1 MMNNN
6 QLYNIVLPT
15 SVEPP
20 SGFKANDRVVFKM
33 NHQNQQIRPK
43 SVRLNGMLQLWRD
56 AAYTDPIVAADKFM
70 LNPNAGVNGI
80 IRQIQV
86 KFGSSNVET
95 INEYARFVAMKN
107 EAKYYQLDN
116 ATSTNSMLELM
127 TFSNDAFDG
136 GNDLKINVTQGMK
149 FPVDVNTAQGKQ
161 PGDVSE
167 LPFSLDLDI
176 CVNNSVEAI
185 PYSRT
190 GEIEIAIIFQDNVK
204 CGFVSRASSQ
214 GVYTYTVRNLEIRFL
229 AEPEQPHSG
238 AIILE
243 TKSNDHIPTVLTKIA
258 GIEFSPSHAFDS
270 VVCSFLK
277 ATHDSAYNNMNY
289 DYLATEA
296 ITELIDY
303 MEFKINGQDNV
314 LQYPL
319 TKQTSEILYN
329 YLLAW
334 KPYIHAYDDMEVK
347 KHGLTY
353 TKLGDTST
361 GYGVGVHLHGG
372 VDAGAKVSFQISLN
386 TAPTIPY
393 RMFCYAIGRLII

>member
-6 QLYNIVLPT
+6 QLYNLVLPT
-15 SVEPP
+15 SVEP
-20 SGFKANDRVVFKM
+20 SYGWKANDRVVFKI
-33 NHQNQQIRPK
+33 NHQNQQIRPH
-43 SVRLNGMLQLWRD
+43 SVRLNGILQLWRD
-56 AAYTDPIVAADKFM
+56 SLWSQPITATDKFM

-80 IRQIQV
+80 IKQIQV

-95 INEYARFVAMKN
+95 INEFGRWVAIKN
-107 EAKYYQLDN
+107 EAKYYQLDH
-116 ATSTNSMLELM
+116 ATSTDSMLELM
-127 TFSNDAFDG
+127 TFSNDAYSG
-136 GNDLKINVTQGMK
+136 GDDLKINVTQGLK
-149 FPVDVNTAQGKQ
+149 FPVNENQG
-161 PGDVSE
+161 GTSE

-176 CVNNSVEAI
+176 CVNNSVDPI

-190 GEIEIAIIFQDNVK
+190 GEIEISIIFQDDVK

-229 AEPEQPHSG
+229 AEPEQPHNG

-243 TKSNDHIPTVLTKIA
+243 TKTNDHIPTVLTKIA
-258 GIEFSPSHAFDS
+258 GVEFSPSHAFDS

-277 ATHDSAYNNMNY
+277 STHDSTYNNMEY
-289 DYLATEA
+289 DYLASEA
-296 ITELIDY
+296 IDEQIDY

-353 TKLGDTST
+353 SKLGNSLKT

-372 VDAGAKVSFQISLN
+372 VDAGAKVGFQISLN
-386 TAPTIPY
+386 TTPTTPY
-393 RMFCYAIGRLII
+393 RMFCYAIGKLII

>member
-6 QLYNIVLPT
+6 QLYNLVLPT
-15 SVEPP
+15 SVEPV
-20 SGFKANDRVVFKM
+20 SGWKANDRVVFKI
-33 NHQNQQIRPK
+33 NHQNQQLRPH
-43 SVRLNGMLQLWRD
+43 SVRLNGMLQLWRN
-56 AAYTDPIVAADKFM
+56 AEWTDPVVASDKLM

-95 INEYARFVAMKN
+95 INEFGRWVAMKN
-107 EAKYYQLDN
+107 EAKYYQLDH
-116 ATSTNSMLELM
+116 ATSTDSMLELM
-127 TFSNDAFDG
+127 TFSNDAYSG
-136 GNDLKINVTQGMK
+136 GDDLKINVTQGLK
-149 FPVDVNTAQGKQ
+149 FPVDAGS
-161 PGDVSE
+161 SE

-176 CVNNSVEAI
+176 CVNNSVEAL

-214 GVYTYTVRNLEIRFL
+214 GIYTYTVRNLEIRFL
-229 AEPEQPHSG
+229 AEPEQAHSG

-243 TKSNDHIPTVLTKIA
+243 TKSNDHIPTILTKIA

-289 DYLATEA
+289 DYLASEA
-296 ITELIDY
+296 IDELIDY

-353 TKLGDTST
+353 SKLGNTLKT
-361 GYGVGVHLHGG
+361 GFGVGVHLHGG
-372 VDAGAKVSFQISLN
+372 VDAGAKVGFQISLN
-386 TAPTIPY
+386 NAPATPY
-393 RMFCYAIGRLII
+393 RMFCYAIGKLII

>member
-1 MMNNN
+1 MMNNS

-15 SVEPP
+15 SVEQPK
-20 SGFKANDRVVFKM
+20 GWRANDRVVFKI
-33 NHQNQQIRPK
+33 NHQNQQIRPH
-43 SVRLNGMLQLWRD
+43 SVRLNGMLQLWKD
-56 AAYTDPIVAADKFM
+56 AAWSVPVTAADKLM

-95 INEYARFVAMKN
+95 INEFGRWVAMKN

-116 ATSTNSMLELM
+116 ATSTDSMLKLM
-127 TFSNDAFDG
+127 TFSNDAYTG
-136 GNDLKINVTQGMK
+136 GDDLKINVTEGLK
-149 FPVDVNTAQGKQ
+149 FPVDAGS
-161 PGDVSE
+161 SE

-176 CVNNSVEAI
+176 CVNNSVDPI

-190 GEIEIAIIFQDNVK
+190 GEIEIAIILQDNVK
-204 CGFVSRASSQ
+204 CGFISKASSQ
-214 GVYTYTVRNLEIRFL
+214 GTYTYTVRNLEIRFL

-258 GIEFSPSHAFDS
+258 AIEWSPPHAFDS

-277 ATHDSAYNNMNY
+277 QGHDSEYNNMNY

-296 ITELIDY
+296 VDELIEY
-303 MEFKINGQDNV
+303 MEFKINGQDAV
-314 LQYPL
+314 TQYPL

-353 TKLGDTST
+353 SKLGNTLKT
-361 GYGVGVHLHGG
+361 GFGIGMHLHGG
-372 VDAGAKVSFQISLN
+372 IDAGNRVSFQLSL
-386 TAPTIPY
+386 TTYPSIPY
-393 RMFCYAIGRLII
+393 RMFCYAIGKLII